1 MSTILRITT
10 IMTLPMM
17 NHIDDQN
24 NIGDDCH
31 HCDDEVEIQLAEF
44 RFLHSLD
51 RRCKSIR
58 AAVAMLTVIVVAI
71 ATAIAMVTGMTM
83 LKNAYCA
90 ILIGATGLG
99 SVRLQIRCRNSSGLE
114 DSRPGSPV
122 RRTRSEHQPERR
134 LCA

>member
-1 MSTILRITT
+1 
-10 IMTLPMM
+10 MM
-17 NHIDDQN
+17 DHIDDQYD
-24 NIGDDCH
+24 IGDDSH

-51 RRCKSIR
+51 RKCTSIR

-83 LKNAYCA
+83 LKNAYCT
-90 ILIGATGLG
+90 ILIGATARDSG
-99 SVRLQIRCRNSSGLE
+99 VHRRIRCRNSSGPE
-114 DSRPGSPV
+114 DSRPESRV

-134 LCA
+134 SYG